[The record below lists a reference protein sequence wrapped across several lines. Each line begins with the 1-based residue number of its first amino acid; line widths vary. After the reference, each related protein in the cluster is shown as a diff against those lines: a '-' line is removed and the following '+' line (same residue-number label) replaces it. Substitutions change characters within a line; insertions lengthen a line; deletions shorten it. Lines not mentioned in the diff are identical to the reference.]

1 MEYTF
6 PVKNSQMQR
15 YELHSCKKGLLLFLI
30 LSFKILLFSSKSGL
44 MNLIIDTGNT
54 RTKLALFQGREM
66 LAFSNFEG
74 VDDKHIIQFC
84 ESNPVIKNA
93 ILSSVRQYPSEI
105 DTYLTQRYYTVLFN
119 QNTAVPIINKYCT
132 PETLGKDRLAGVV
145 GAQKIIPASDILVI
159 DAGTAITYDFITA
172 SGEYLG
178 GSISPGIAMRY
189 KALHTY
195 TDRLPLLNYY
205 DDTQLI
211 GDDTSTSIYSGVLNG
226 ALSEMEGIIQQY
238 RNIYPGLKIIITG
251 GDHNYFDKRLKI
263 KTFAAPNLVLEGLNL
278 ILDFNIETH

>member
-1 MEYTF
+1 
-6 PVKNSQMQR
+6 
-15 YELHSCKKGLLLFLI
+15 
-30 LSFKILLFSSKSGL
+30 

-66 LAFSNFEG
+66 VAFLSFEG
-74 VDDKHIIQFC
+74 VDEKNIVQFC
-84 ESNPVIKNA
+84 ESNVYIKNA
-93 ILSSVRQYPSEI
+93 ILSSVKEYSSEI
-105 DTYLTQRYYTVLFN
+105 DVYLKKHYNSFLFN

-145 GAQKIIPASDILVI
+145 GAKQLLPASDILVI
-159 DAGTAITYDFITA
+159 DAGTAITYDFVNA

-189 KALHTY
+189 KALHAY
-195 TDRLPLLNYY
+195 TDRLPLLDYY
-205 DDTQLI
+205 GETKLI
-211 GDDTSTSIYSGVLNG
+211 GDDTSNSIFSGVLNG
-226 ALSEMEGIIQQY
+226 TVAEMEGIIQQY
-238 RNIYPGLKIIITG
+238 RNLYPGIKIIVTG

-278 ILDFNIETH
+278 ILDFNIETN